1 MFFTYTFLLK
11 CQKLKDFGVS
21 TSKGTLNN
29 DSLTKQLT
37 CAVAGGVSVNFG
49 CHTGAFTK
57 LSRLVGW
64 ELPTSYCMNHN
75 LELAMKDCYIGDHTF
90 VEIKEMLDV
99 LFRSFKNSR
108 KSWHIYQLVADALD
122 LVSVCFMHVGGTRFQ
137 PHTLLALSSF
147 LNVSYNAFY

>member
-1 MFFTYTFLLK
+1 
-11 CQKLKDFGVS
+11 
-21 TSKGTLNN
+21 
-29 DSLTKQLT
+29 
-37 CAVAGGVSVNFG
+37 
-49 CHTGAFTK
+49 
-57 LSRLVGW
+57 
-64 ELPTSYCMNHN
+64 MNHN

-122 LVSVCFMHVGGTRFQ
+122 LVSVCFMHVSGTRFQ

-147 LNVSYNAFY
+147 LRMLITMLFTENVEHQGSGKDSLVTKEIYPKTIRFKKR